1 MACTRW
7 EGACPS
13 SPAAPQ
19 PCRPVR
25 LCHRYTGT
33 TPSPPPGS
41 HYTSPSENMWNTGST
56 YNLSSGMAVAGE
68 QARVWVGQVPVSLPG
83 HTCRCFLSKR
93 WQFWPLE
100 SLPRTLSPAP
110 DMSLPGT
117 GMPTAYD
124 LSSVIAGGSSVGHN
138 NLIPL
143 GERTGGGRAGA
154 SSGLRPHPLFF
165 FPGAEV
171 PRAVPLCLALPAP
184 RPHSPHPSV
193 STHYAGHVGRAGWG
207 R

>member
-1 MACTRW
+1 
-7 EGACPS
+7 
-13 SPAAPQ
+13 
-19 PCRPVR
+19 
-25 LCHRYTGT
+25 
-33 TPSPPPGS
+33 
-41 HYTSPSENMWNTGST
+41 MWNTGST

-143 GERTGGGRAGA
+143 GERTGGWARWGE
-154 SSGLRPHPLFF
+154 LRPSASPPFLL
-165 FPGAEV
+165 PG
-171 PRAVPLCLALPAP
+171 
-184 RPHSPHPSV
+184 
-193 STHYAGHVGRAGWG
+193 G
-207 R
+207 